1 MKSQRFAILLLLAGF
16 VVATWA
22 CGQGKKAAD
31 SAAAALDS
39 AGATAVTVV
48 PVARRT
54 VSEKLTYTGV
64 LEAWR
69 KINITPETGGK
80 LARLHVE
87 EGQRVAQDQLLAELD
102 AESIGLQLKQAE
114 AGLAVAD
121 ANFQNA
127 ARNKDRLDRLA
138 AEKAVSD
145 QQVEQVKL
153 GYDAAKAQ
161 LEQAQAGVNLARHA
175 RDAGVMK
182 APWGGIVASKNA
194 QVGDIINPMMGGGY
208 GVPTGVLT
216 LMDDSR
222 IKVLIEVS
230 PGDFGRLQK
239 GRPALLRVADG
250 ETKEYSGTISFLN
263 PMADPASKKFRVEV
277 IVGNAERTLRPG
289 TFASILFEVQS
300 HENALAVP
308 QKSILNDKY
317 VFVVENG
324 KAVRREVAL
333 GLRNTTMIEVLDG
346 LKEGDLVV
354 VEGNF
359 GLIEGSPVEIKK

>member
-1 MKSQRFAILLLLAGF
+1 MNNQRSAMFFLLAGLA
-16 VVATWA
+16 VATLA
-22 CGQGKKAAD
+22 CGPGKKAAD
-31 SAAAALDS
+31 PAAAVDS
-39 AGATAVTVV
+39 ASATAVTVV
-48 PVARRT
+48 PAARRT

-69 KINITPETGGK
+69 KVNITPETGGK
-80 LARLHVE
+80 LARIHVE

-102 AESIGLQLKQAE
+102 SESIGLQLKQAE

-121 ANFQNA
+121 ANFKNA
-127 ARNKDRLDRLA
+127 SRNKDRMDRLA

-145 QQVEQVKL
+145 QQYELVKL

-175 RDAGVMK
+175 RDTGIMK
-182 APWGGIVASKNA
+182 APWSGIVASKNA
-194 QVGDIINPMMGGGY
+194 QVGDVINPMMGGY
-208 GVPTGVLT
+208 GAPTGVLT

-222 IKVLIEVS
+222 IKVLVEVS
-230 PGDFGRLQK
+230 PGDIGRLQK
-239 GRPALLRVADG
+239 GRPALLRVVNG
-250 ETKEYSGTISFLN
+250 ETKDYPGSISILN
-263 PMADPASKKFRVEV
+263 PMADPMSKKFRVEV